1 MGIFLDGLDFGA
13 RTVHGVV
20 RCEGH
25 GRKYEEITNDREHV
39 RPNWGASS
47 VNIYI
52 VSVLFTRSVEM
63 ILELRA
69 LPC

>member
-1 MGIFLDGLDFGA
+1 
-13 RTVHGVV
+13 V
-20 RCEGH
+20 RCGGH
-25 GRKYEEITNDREHV
+25 GRKHGEKTNDREHV

-47 VNIYI
+47 VDIYF